1 MRLHLEAF
9 FIATKEKSKDYWK
22 ADRNNVTCIQC
33 FFVTI
38 FQLAIPAFLGLQML
52 LNLWQELQCYTIL
65 GRKSTPFVY
74 VQLKNGTPSTHLVY
88 NFACIP
94 FHCCKCTVLFN
105 NMNKSRSLWEKK
117 PRTFSR
123 LFSVC
128 LFGSLNFIRLLRV
141 VITPSVTCWEEK
153 TTRSNRMNFRL
164 PFWSFLT
171 TGNDRFPSPRYTWYP
186 GTHALF

>member
-1 MRLHLEAF
+1 MRLTAEPWELAGLPKWGIDLFPGGYSTTFSTVRLHLEAF
-9 FIATKEKSKDYWK
+9 FIATKEKSKDHWK

-105 NMNKSRSLWEKK
+105 NMNKSRSLWQKKK
-117 PRTFSR
+117 PERFLDFF
-123 LFSVC
+123 LFAFLVAWISSDY
-128 LFGSLNFIRLLRV
+128 FESLLL
-141 VITPSVTCWEEK
+141 PQ
-153 TTRSNRMNFRL
+153 
-164 PFWSFLT
+164 
-171 TGNDRFPSPRYTWYP
+171 
-186 GTHALF
+186 